1 MGWIERRDD
10 TAETPHPPVIC
21 RRDPDQH
28 LMVTRPLGCTAPN
41 EGRVHAEV
49 DRPCARHRFNDSVTD
64 TICDT
69 ILEEDLKKGVR
80 VSVVFALGSFVSA
93 ILALKLAFFVLGL
106 MLRVGIL
113 ATFWA
118 VMNSLALLLVSVAG
132 SVWGIFRT
140 VYDTDAERDSYE
152 RHL

>member
-1 MGWIERRDD
+1 MSVLRPDRAYALRAFAFLPSLQLPEAFGPLAFFLLQSRPSPSVSARR
-10 TAETPHPPVIC
+10 
-21 RRDPDQH
+21 
-28 LMVTRPLGCTAPN
+28 
-41 EGRVHAEV
+41 
-49 DRPCARHRFNDSVTD
+49 DSVTD

-69 ILEEDLKKGVR
+69 ILEVDLKKGFR

-118 VMNSLALLLVSVAG
+118 VFQSLALLLVSVAG
-132 SVWGIFRT
+132 SFWGIFRT
-140 VYDTDAERDSYE
+140 VYDTDAERDTYE